1 MLGCVKAGVE
11 MKTVLGRAEDGGRR
25 AEDQKPFTGHQST
38 EFRSN
43 SLKKADAD
51 SLSLAVNHLETD
63 ISVE

>member
-1 MLGCVKAGVE
+1 